1 MTISPMSLDVKM
13 CSAMH
18 SCLFYVL
25 LHVGTF
31 VLTMMVQ
38 VLNWQMVIFDK
49 PGKLYYHGHV

>member
-1 MTISPMSLDVKM
+1 MTMSPMSLDMKM

-31 VLTMMVQ
+31 VLTIMVQ

-49 PGKLYYHGHV
+49 PGKLYYHV